1 MSDLYMEHEFNPVN
15 AVAVKRT
22 SPTPFTKAN
31 PKLQLA
37 WDSTSIG
44 WLKTCPRK
52 YQLKML
58 DNWTT
63 KASAA
68 PLEFGIMYHSALES
82 YDKARAKGL
91 SHEEAQG
98 LAVKEALIKSKTFA
112 PIDRKTGNLDSKRN
126 RETLI
131 RAIVWYLEHFK
142 DDPAKTI
149 ILDNGQ
155 PAVELSFRM
164 EIGVPSPD
172 GENYVLCGHLDRLVE
187 MGDQVYVMDH
197 KTTSGTISN
206 YYYQQYSPN
215 NQMSLYTLG
224 SQVVLPKKA
233 AGVIINACQ
242 LAVGFARFHR
252 GIVNRTQ
259 GQLEEWLKDLEH
271 WIKKAEAF
279 AACGYWPM
287 NDTACMLYGGCEFQ
301 GVCSN
306 DPSMRE
312 TLLKSDFEKK
322 IWNPLE
328 TR

>member
-112 PIDRKTGNLDSKRN
+112 PIDRKTGNLDSKTGA
-126 RETLI
+126 E
-131 RAIVWYLEHFK
+131 
-142 DDPAKTI
+142 
-149 ILDNGQ
+149 
-155 PAVELSFRM
+155 
-164 EIGVPSPD
+164 
-172 GENYVLCGHLDRLVE
+172 
-187 MGDQVYVMDH
+187 VMN
-197 KTTSGTISN
+197 T
-206 YYYQQYSPN
+206 
-215 NQMSLYTLG
+215 
-224 SQVVLPKKA
+224 
-233 AGVIINACQ
+233 
-242 LAVGFARFHR
+242 
-252 GIVNRTQ
+252 
-259 GQLEEWLKDLEH
+259 LKDIH
-271 WIKKAEAF
+271 IKEGKTVILVTHDLNLVHHAERVI
-279 AACGYWPM
+279 Y
-287 NDTACMLYGGCEFQ
+287 
-301 GVCSN
+301 
-306 DPSMRE
+306 
-312 TLLKSDFEKK
+312 LKDGMIEKVK
-322 IWNPLE
+322 K
-328 TR
+328 R